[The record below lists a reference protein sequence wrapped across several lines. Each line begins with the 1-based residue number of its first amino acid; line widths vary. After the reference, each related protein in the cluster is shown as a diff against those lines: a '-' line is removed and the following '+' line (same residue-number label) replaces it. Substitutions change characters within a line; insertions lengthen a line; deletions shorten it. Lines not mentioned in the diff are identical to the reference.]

1 MASNIY
7 SRKTVD
13 GKTTMYS
20 RKGTQGRTPLPEE
33 LRKVKFSARVS
44 KWTKKHVQEEAK
56 KYNMKPS
63 AYADLALALFRIDDN
78 VRQELVKS

>member
-7 SRKTVD
+7 SRKTAD

-20 RKGTQGRTPLPEE
+20 RKGTQGRKQLPEE

-56 KYNMKPS
+56 KHNMKPS
-63 AYADLALALFRIDDN
+63 AYADLALALFRIEEN
-78 VRQELVKS
+78 VGQELVKS